1 MPTDFRSLFA
11 MFHARHLRCV
21 TVGGLALV
29 LHGIDRLTADIDL
42 AADLA
47 PDAARELVEALLE
60 AGYRPAAPVD
70 ARLFAD
76 PVVRSAWRRE
86 RGMQVFSLWDT
97 TGQRPTI
104 DIFTDCP
111 IPFEELWR
119 DALTVEVADG
129 IPVKVASVDHLIRL
143 KQVAG
148 RPQDLADIQR
158 LEGLRRE
165 GRPT

>member
-11 MFHARHLRCV
+11 MFHNRNLRCV

-29 LHGIDRLTADIDL
+29 LHGIDRLTADLDL

-47 PDAARELVEALLE
+47 PAAASELVDALLE

-76 PVVRSAWRRE
+76 PIIRSAWRQE

-97 TGQRPTI
+97 TGKRPTI

-111 IPFEELWR
+111 VPFEELWR
-119 DALTVEVADG
+119 DAINVEVADG
-129 IPVKVASVDHLIRL
+129 IPARVASVDHLIRL
-143 KQVAG
+143 KRVAG
-148 RPQDLADIQR
+148 RPQDLADIRRLEDLR
-158 LEGLRRE
+158 LEGRA
-165 GRPT
+165 T

>member
-21 TVGGLALV
+21 AVGGLALV
-29 LHGIDRLTADIDL
+29 LHGID
-42 AADLA
+42 
-47 PDAARELVEALLE
+47 
-60 AGYRPAAPVD
+60 
-70 ARLFAD
+70 
-76 PVVRSAWRRE
+76 
-86 RGMQVFSLWDT
+86 
-97 TGQRPTI
+97 RPTI

-119 DALTVEVADG
+119 EAVNVEVADG

-143 KQVAG
+143 KQIAG

-158 LEGLRRE
+158 LEGLRMA
-165 GRPT
+165 GRST